1 MVTPALH
8 AALGTI
14 TIDLDPVIH
23 IGSIPVHWY
32 GVMYA
37 LAFLVA
43 FRFGVIPYLEPRGVS
58 RQIAERAL
66 VWTII
71 FGLLGGRLYYVI
83 QQPNLGDYLHDPIRI
98 IAVWEGGM
106 AFFGAIIAGLA
117 TVTVLARRYH
127 VSSWLF
133 WDAAVIFAVVG
144 QPIGRIG
151 NVINGDILGT
161 QSNLPWA
168 TGYANSHAVL
178 QQGFHLVNA
187 PGGPYFYQPAA
198 VYEALGT
205 IVIGLILFALLRRHV
220 RVGALAVAY
229 LPLYAISQLLL
240 FQFRASE
247 PVLALGL
254 HQAQW
259 TALAI
264 LLVVSPI
271 VYVVWRRTSA
281 APAVE
286 AAGESRPQAEAAPE
300 RELEPAAA
308 LDAEVEPAAAS
319 ETEPEPA
326 AASEPGLVPAA
337 SEPHVAPTSAPT
349 TAPRRR
355 KPKSAPRRSRPRTR
369 P

>member
-8 AALGTI
+8 AALATI
-14 TIDLDPVIH
+14 TIDMDPVIH
-23 IGSIPVHWY
+23 IGSISVHWY

-43 FRFGVIPYLEPRGVS
+43 FRFGVVPYIEPRGVS
-58 RQIAERAL
+58 RQTAERAL

-83 QQPNLGDYLHDPIRI
+83 QQPNLGDFLRDPIRI

-117 TVTVLARRYH
+117 TVTILARRYR
-127 VSSWLF
+127 VSPWLF

-151 NVINGDILGT
+151 NVINGDILGPR
-161 QSNLPWA
+161 SNLPWA
-168 TGYANSHAVL
+168 TGYANPHAVL
-178 QQGFHLVNA
+178 QQGFRLVND
-187 PGGPYFYQPAA
+187 PGGPWFYQPAA

-205 IVIGLILFALLRRHV
+205 IVIGVILFVLLRRRV
-220 RVGALAVAY
+220 RVGGLAVAY
-229 LPLYAISQLLL
+229 LPLYAISQLIL
-240 FQFRASE
+240 FQFRSSE

-259 TALAI
+259 TALAV

-271 VYVVWRRTSA
+271 VYVVWRRTS
-281 APAVE
+281 
-286 AAGESRPQAEAAPE
+286 GTST
-300 RELEPAAA
+300 EPAAA
-308 LDAEVEPAAAS
+308 EEQPEEEATAQPEEAAAATVDDERES
-319 ETEPEPA
+319 ST
-326 AASEPGLVPAA
+326 
-337 SEPHVAPTSAPT
+337 
-349 TAPRRR
+349 
-355 KPKSAPRRSRPRTR
+355 RT
-369 P
+369 

>member
-1 MVTPALH
+1 MLAPALH

-14 TIDLDPVIH
+14 TIDIDPVIH
-23 IGSIPVHWY
+23 IGSISVHWY

-37 LAFLVA
+37 VAFLVA
-43 FRFGVIPYLEPRGVS
+43 FRYGVLPYLEPRGIS
-58 RQIAERAL
+58 RQTAERAL

-83 QQPNLGDYLHDPIRI
+83 QQPNLGDYLRDPIRI

-117 TVTVLARRYH
+117 TVTVLARRYRL
-127 VSSWLF
+127 SSWLF

-151 NVINGDILGT
+151 NVINGDILGP
-161 QSNLPWA
+161 QSTVPWA
-168 TGYANSHAVL
+168 TGYANPHAVL
-178 QQGFHLVNA
+178 QQGFHLVND
-187 PGGPYFYQPAA
+187 PGGPWFYQPAA

-205 IVIGLILFALLRRHV
+205 IVIGLILLALLRRRV

-229 LPLYAISQLLL
+229 IPLYAISQLIL
-240 FQFRASE
+240 FQFRSSE

-259 TALAI
+259 TALVI

-271 VYVVWRRTSA
+271 VYVVWRRTANTSIDIA
-281 APAVE
+281 AVE
-286 AAGESRPQAEAAPE
+286 QPPDAEVPAEAHVVAGESPAQARGQHIRP
-300 RELEPAAA
+300 
-308 LDAEVEPAAAS
+308 
-319 ETEPEPA
+319 
-326 AASEPGLVPAA
+326 
-337 SEPHVAPTSAPT
+337 
-349 TAPRRR
+349 
-355 KPKSAPRRSRPRTR
+355 
-369 P
+369 

>member
-1 MVTPALH
+1 MVAPALH

-14 TIDLDPVIH
+14 TIDIDPVIH

-43 FRFGVIPYLEPRGVS
+43 FRYGVLPYLEPRGIS
-58 RQIAERAL
+58 RQTAERAL

-83 QQPNLGDYLHDPIRI
+83 QQPNLGDYLRDPIRI

-106 AFFGAIIAGLA
+106 AFFGAIIVGLA
-117 TVTVLARRYH
+117 TVTILARRNR
-127 VSSWLF
+127 VSPWLF

-151 NVINGDILGT
+151 NVINGDILGPP
-161 QSNLPWA
+161 SNLPWA
-168 TGYANSHAVL
+168 TAYTNPHAVL
-178 QQGFHLVNA
+178 QSCCQLGVA
-187 PGGPYFYQPAA
+187 YQPAA

-205 IVIGLILFALLRRHV
+205 IVIGVILFALLRRRV

-229 LPLYAISQLLL
+229 IPLYAISQLIL
-240 FQFRASE
+240 FQFRSSE

-259 TALAI
+259 TALVI

-271 VYVVWRRTSA
+271 VYMVWRRTSG
-281 APAVE
+281 PA
-286 AAGESRPQAEAAPE
+286 RP
-300 RELEPAAA
+300 EPVA
-308 LDAEVEPAAAS
+308 
-319 ETEPEPA
+319 EPEHPQPEGEPEHGA
-326 AASEPGLVPAA
+326 A
-337 SEPHVAPTSAPT
+337 VA
-349 TAPRRR
+349 TAGAR
-355 KPKSAPRRSRPRTR
+355 SRRSRR
-369 P
+369 

>member
-1 MVTPALH
+1 MVTTALH

-23 IGSIPVHWY
+23 IGSISVHWY

-37 LAFLVA
+37 VAFLVA
-43 FRFGVIPYLEPRGVS
+43 FRFGVVPYVEPRGVS
-58 RQIAERAL
+58 RQTAERAL

-178 QQGFHLVNA
+178 QQGFHLVND

-229 LPLYAISQLLL
+229 LPLYAISQLIL

-259 TALAI
+259 TALVI

-271 VYVVWRRTSA
+271 VCVVWRRTSG
-281 APAVE
+281 APTVE
-286 AAGESRPQAEAAPE
+286 AAGELRPEQDAAPE
-300 RELEPAAA
+300 PHLEPAAA
-308 LDAEVEPAAAS
+308 LD
-319 ETEPEPA
+319 TELEPA
-326 AASEPGLVPAA
+326 AASEPELVPAA
-337 SEPHVAPTSAPT
+337 ASEPQVAPTPAPI

-355 KPKSAPRRSRPRTR
+355 KTKSAPGQRPRPRTR

>member
-1 MVTPALH
+1 MVAPALH

-14 TIDLDPVIH
+14 TIDIDPVIH

-43 FRFGVIPYLEPRGVS
+43 FRFGVVPYLEPRGVS
-58 RQIAERAL
+58 RQTAERAL

-83 QQPNLGDYLHDPIRI
+83 QQPNLGDYLRDPIRI

-106 AFFGAIIAGLA
+106 AFFGAIIVGLA
-117 TVTVLARRYH
+117 TVTVLARRYRL
-127 VSSWLF
+127 SPWLL

-151 NVINGDILGT
+151 NVINGDILGPP
-161 QSNLPWA
+161 SNLPWA
-168 TGYANSHAVL
+168 TGYANPHAVL
-178 QQGFHLVNA
+178 QQGFHLVND
-187 PGGPYFYQPAA
+187 PGGPWLYQPAA

-205 IVIGLILFALLRRHV
+205 IVIGVILFALLRRRV
-220 RVGALAVAY
+220 RVGGLAVAY
-229 LPLYAISQLLL
+229 LPLYAISQLIL

-264 LLVVSPI
+264 LLLVSPI
-271 VYVVWRRTSA
+271 VYVVWRRTSGASTEQTA
-281 APAVE
+281 AEPQPEEDATPQPEAV
-286 AAGESRPQAEAAPE
+286 
-300 RELEPAAA
+300 AAA
-308 LDAEVEPAAAS
+308 
-319 ETEPEPA
+319 
-326 AASEPGLVPAA
+326 
-337 SEPHVAPTSAPT
+337 TSADEQE
-349 TAPRRR
+349 
-355 KPKSAPRRSRPRTR
+355 PRTR
-369 P
+369 T

>member
-1 MVTPALH
+1 MVVPALH

-14 TIDLDPVIH
+14 TIDIDPVIH
-23 IGSIPVHWY
+23 IGSISVHWY

-37 LAFLVA
+37 VAFLVA
-43 FRFGVIPYLEPRGVS
+43 FRFGVIPYLEPRGIS
-58 RQIAERAL
+58 RQTAERAL

-71 FGLLGGRLYYVI
+71 FGLLGGRLYYVV
-83 QQPNLGDYLHDPIRI
+83 QQPNLGDYLRDPIRI

-117 TVTVLARRYH
+117 TVTVLARRYRL
-127 VSSWLF
+127 STWLL
-133 WDAAVIFAVVG
+133 WDGAVIFAVVG

-151 NVINGDILGT
+151 NVINGDILGAR
-161 QSNLPWA
+161 SNLPWA
-168 TGYANSHAVL
+168 TGYANPHAVL
-178 QQGFHLVNA
+178 QQGFHLVND

-205 IVIGLILFALLRRHV
+205 IVIGLILFALLRRRV

-229 LPLYAISQLLL
+229 LPLYAISQLIL

-247 PVLALGL
+247 PVLAFGL

-264 LLVVSPI
+264 LVVVSPI
-271 VYVVWRRTSA
+271 VYVVWRRTSG
-281 APAVE
+281 APTGE
-286 AAGESRPQAEAAPE
+286 AAGESRSEPDAAPE
-300 RELEPAAA
+300 PQL
-308 LDAEVEPAAAS
+308 
-319 ETEPEPA
+319 EPA
-326 AASEPGLVPAA
+326 AASEPDLVPAA
-337 SEPHVAPTSAPT
+337 ATEPELEPAAASEPQVVPTPPST
-349 TAPRRR
+349 TAPRR
-355 KPKSAPRRSRPRTR
+355 PKAKSPSGRRPRPRTR